1 MAVTVDSHH
10 HFWDTTKGV
19 FDYYWMTDDLAAIR
33 GVRSP
38 EQLRPWLKMKGI
50 DRTVV
55 VQTIPSVPETEL
67 FLATAAAIDF
77 VSGIVGWVDLTDPA
91 VGEALAR
98 LQSRADGHYLVGIRH
113 QVHDEEDPEWL
124 LRPEVQRGV
133 AAVGEAGLTYDVLV
147 RSRELPAGLATVR
160 AHPDMRFVVDHIAK
174 PNIKEGEIEPWA
186 SRMRP
191 LADHPNVW
199 VKVSGMIT
207 EADWDRWDPTDLVP
221 YVSRLLEWFG
231 PQRLMFGSDWPVC
244 ELAGT
249 YDRVYDAAAFALGD
263 ISADERAAIFGGNAV
278 AAYHLDVAS

>member
-19 FDYYWMTDDLAAIR
+19 FDYYWMTDDLAAIK
-33 GVRSP
+33 GVRAP
-38 EQLRPWLKMKGI
+38 QQLRPWLRMKGI

-67 FLATAAAIDF
+67 FLETAAATDF
-77 VSGIVGWVDLTDPA
+77 VAGIVGWVDLTDPA
-91 VGEALAR
+91 VGETLAR
-98 LQSRADGHYLVGIRH
+98 LRARADGKYLVGIRH
-113 QVHDEEDPEWL
+113 QVHDEADPEWL
-124 LRPEVQRGV
+124 LRPEAQRGV
-133 AAVGEAGLTYDVLV
+133 AAVGEAGLAYDVLV
-147 RSRELPAGLATVR
+147 RSRELPSGLATVQ
-160 AHPDMRFVVDHIAK
+160 AHPGMRFVVDHIAK

-191 LADHPNVW
+191 LADYPNVW

-207 EADWDRWDPTDLVP
+207 EADWDRWEPSDLVP

-231 PQRLMFGSDWPVC
+231 PKRLMFGSDWPVC

-249 YDRVYDAAAFALGD
+249 YDRVYDAAVYALGS
-263 ISADERAAIFGGNAV
+263 ITADERAAIFGGNAV
-278 AAYHLDVAS
+278 EAYRLDVTN